1 MDTNDAAAKIGI
13 HRKELTRF
21 LRRVE
26 RGLGLPSND
35 HARRQFTD
43 ARLRSFASPIG
54 RATIAG
60 LEQPARTER
69 WTSGSSRGLRS
80 SL

>member
-35 HARRQFTD
+35 HARRQFTNQQ
-43 ARLRSFASPIG
+43 
-54 RATIAG
+54 IAE
-60 LEQPARTER
+60 LKLAYWQSHNRRTGT
-69 WTSGSSRGLRS
+69 TS
-80 SL
+80 